1 MATVPIRSAPL
12 RPAPNRQP
20 GDWPGVS
27 RRDLLR
33 RAALAAGT
41 LALPLR
47 LRADGPGPVMT
58 ALSTYMASARDR
70 ALPPAV
76 IEKASFHVLDTVAA
90 MVSGSELVPGQAAL
104 AFARAEPGR
113 PVATVVG
120 STLLTGPMEAALV
133 NGVLAHSDETD
144 DSHGPS
150 QSHPGAAVVPAA
162 LALSE
167 AIGISGHQFLR
178 AVVLGY
184 DVGTRT
190 TMALGG
196 AAFREKSR
204 RSTHAIAGTF
214 GAAAAAGCVAGLTAP
229 QMRWLL
235 DYASQQAGG
244 YAVWGRDTD
253 HIEKGFVFGG
263 MPARN
268 GVTAALLVRAGWNG
282 VDDVFSGDDNFLH
295 VHAPDADP
303 ARLADALGGR
313 FEVVNTDIK
322 KWSVGTPIQAP
333 LDAIENLRRQR
344 PFAADDVQ
352 SVVVRLAPAVGAVVD
367 NREMPDVCLQHMVAV
382 MLLDR
387 TASFKAA
394 HDKARMQ
401 DAAVLRQRAKVTYT
415 PDPSLA
421 ALLPA
426 RVAVVEVVLSDR
438 TRLSDRV
445 EAVRGTVRNPMS
457 RDELVAKATDL
468 MAPVLGEAPTRA
480 LIARLLTVDGLDDV
494 RALRP
499 MLQRP

>member
-1 MATVPIRSAPL
+1 MGSI
-12 RPAPNRQP
+12 
-20 GDWPGVS
+20 S
-27 RRDLLR
+27 RREWVR
-33 RAALAAGT
+33 RAALAAGAMA
-41 LALPLR
+41 LAPVR
-47 LRADGPGPVMT
+47 AIADGPGPIMT
-58 ALSTYMASARDR
+58 ALSAYMAAARER
-70 ALPPAV
+70 ALPPEV
-76 IEKASFHVLDTVAA
+76 IEAASFHVLDTIAA
-90 MVSGSELVPGQAAL
+90 MVSGSELVPGRAAL

-113 PVATVVG
+113 PAATVVA
-120 STLLTGPMEAALV
+120 STLVTGPMEAALV

-162 LALSE
+162 LAVGE
-167 AIGISGHQFLR
+167 ALGVSGRQFLR
-178 AVVLGY
+178 AVTLGY
-184 DVGTRT
+184 DVGTRV

-214 GAAAAAGCVAGLTAP
+214 GASAAAGCVAGLSDQ

-253 HIEKGFVFGG
+253 HVEKGFVFGG

-282 VDDVFSGDDNFLH
+282 VDDVFSGDDNFLD
-295 VHAPDADP
+295 VNASDAR
-303 ARLADALGGR
+303 AGVLADALGAR
-313 FEVVNTDIK
+313 FEIVNTDIK

-333 LDAIENLRRQR
+333 LDAIENMRRQR
-344 PFAADDVQ
+344 PFEADDVR
-352 SVVVRLAPAVGAVVD
+352 SVVVRLAPAVGSVVD

-382 MLLDR
+382 MLLDK
-387 TASFKAA
+387 TASFRAA
-394 HDKARMQ
+394 HDKPRMQ
-401 DAAVLRQRAKVTYT
+401 DAAVLRQREKVTYT

-426 RVAVVEVVLSDR
+426 RVAVVEIVLNDR
-438 TRLSDRV
+438 TRLMDRV

-457 RDELVAKATDL
+457 RDEVVAKATDL
-468 MAPVLGEAPTRA
+468 MAPVLGAAAART
-480 LIARLLTVDGLDDV
+480 LIARLLGIDAVTNV

-499 MLQRP
+499 MLQRS

>member
-1 MATVPIRSAPL
+1 MTPPT
-12 RPAPNRQP
+12 
-20 GDWPGVS
+20 WS
-27 RRDLLR
+27 RRQWLWR
-33 RAALAAGT
+33 TATAAG
-41 LALPLR
+41 AVAFAPLR
-47 LRADGPGPVMT
+47 LRGDGPGPVMT
-58 ALSTYMASARDR
+58 ALSDYMAAARDR
-70 ALPPAV
+70 ALPAEV
-76 IEKASFHVLDTVAA
+76 IEQASFHVLDTIAA
-90 MVSGSELVPGQAAL
+90 MVSGSELVPGRAAL

-113 PVATVVG
+113 PAATVVA
-120 STLLTGPMEAALV
+120 STLVTGPMEAALV

-162 LALSE
+162 LALGE
-167 AIGISGHQFLR
+167 ALGVSGRHFLR
-178 AVVLGY
+178 AVTLGY
-184 DVGTRT
+184 DVGTRV

-214 GAAAAAGCVAGLTAP
+214 GASAAAGVVVGLTAR

-253 HIEKGFVFGG
+253 HVEKGFVFGG

-282 VDDVFSGDDNFLH
+282 VDDVFSGDDNFLD
-295 VHAPDADP
+295 VNAPDARAGVLSDG
-303 ARLADALGGR
+303 LGVR

-344 PFAADDVQ
+344 PFEADDVR

-382 MLLDR
+382 MLLDK
-387 TASFKAA
+387 TASFHAA

-401 DAAVLRQRAKVTYT
+401 DPAVLRQREKVSYT
-415 PDPSLA
+415 PDPSLT

-426 RVAVVEVVLSDR
+426 RVAVVEIVLSDR
-438 TRLSDRV
+438 TRLMDRV

-457 RDELVAKATDL
+457 RDEVVAKATDL
-468 MAPVLGEAPTRA
+468 IAPVLGANQART
-480 LIARLLTVDGLDDV
+480 LIARLLTIDAMSNV

-499 MLQRP
+499 MLQRG